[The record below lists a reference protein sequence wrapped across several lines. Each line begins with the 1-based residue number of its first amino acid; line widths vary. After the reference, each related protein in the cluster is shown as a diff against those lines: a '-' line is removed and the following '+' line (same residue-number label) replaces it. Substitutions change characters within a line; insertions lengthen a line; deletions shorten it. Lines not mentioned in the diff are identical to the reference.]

1 MFDEFKIPKGSIDSR
16 IKKNVMHRQA
26 LKKKWDRHCKY
37 DASIENSNVGA
48 AFAINQFS
56 EDKENWV
63 RLLDEGV
70 VVEGDST
77 PYAVIGKGVIKKWY
91 DELPSN
97 FEGYINKDH
106 ISGIDLGKFKKSDL
120 RLVELGD
127 DRYGVDVNVKLDH
140 ELYATKDL
148 LRSMNRKAISSE
160 FYYDAD
166 EYVKASVATGDTS
179 FPDWFL
185 IPKISAISLVGYAV
199 VDNPKNAN
207 SYDEDLLK
215 KASADEEEGKNTMSE
230 EEKKKLE
237 AEGEVEN
244 QEIEDK
250 TEDTEVEDNAD
261 AGEDEGEKEQ
271 NSAAGDGED
280 TEDKG
285 EGEADTEDEGDD
297 TDEGDGEG
305 ESEDE
310 DDKSDEG
317 ESTVDQLATAI
328 ESLKAENKALK
339 EENAELK
346 AKLSTKEEKEADF
359 ETKLK
364 NVLEMA
370 STSEPTEEEGADVT
384 PDDDD
389 KEKNSVVESY
399 KQAFNDLGE

>member
-1 MFDEFKIPKGSIDSR
+1 MFDEYKIPKGSVDSR
-16 IKKNVMHRQA
+16 IKKNVMHRQS
-26 LKKKWDRHCKY
+26 LKKKWDKHCKY
-37 DASIENSNVGA
+37 DISADNANVGA
-48 AFAINQFS
+48 AFAIDKFS
-56 EDKENWV
+56 EDKENWI

-77 PYAVIGKGVIKKWY
+77 PYAVIGKGVIKKWF
-91 DELPSN
+91 DELPKD

-120 RLVELGD
+120 RIVELGD

-215 KASADEEEGKNTMSE
+215 KASAEEEGETTMTE
-230 EEKKKLE
+230 EEKKRLE
-237 AEGEVEN
+237 AEGEIENEETEAKVE
-244 QEIEDK
+244 E
-250 TEDTEVEDNAD
+250 TENEETEANGSDDEVEQNSNDEGTEGEAEGDD
-261 AGEDEGEKEQ
+261 AGEEKTDEGE
-271 NSAAGDGED
+271 
-280 TEDKG
+280 G
-285 EGEADTEDEGDD
+285 EGEADGETEDK
-297 TDEGDGEG
+297 TDA
-305 ESEDE
+305 SA
-310 DDKSDEG
+310 DEG
-317 ESTVDQLATAI
+317 EDTADKLATAI

-339 EENAELK
+339 EENEQLK

-364 NVLEMA
+364 NVLSMA
-370 STSEPTEEEGADVT
+370 TASEPTEEEGADVT

-399 KQAFNDLGE
+399 KAAFKDLGE

>member
-1 MFDEFKIPKGSIDSR
+1 MFDEYKIPKGSIDSR

-37 DASIENSNVGA
+37 DISADNANVGA
-48 AFAINQFS
+48 AFAIDKFS

-77 PYAVIGKGVIKKWY
+77 PYAVIGKGVIKKWF
-91 DELPSN
+91 DELPKD

-120 RLVELGD
+120 RIVELGD

-215 KASADEEEGKNTMSE
+215 KASAEEEGETTMTE
-230 EEKKKLE
+230 EEKKRLE
-237 AEGEVEN
+237 AEGEIENEETETKVE
-244 QEIEDK
+244 E
-250 TEDTEVEDNAD
+250 TENEETEADGSDEEVEQNSTDEGTEGEAEGDD
-261 AGEDEGEKEQ
+261 AGEEKTDEGE
-271 NSAAGDGED
+271 
-280 TEDKG
+280 G
-285 EGEADTEDEGDD
+285 EGEADGETEDK
-297 TDEGDGEG
+297 TDA
-305 ESEDE
+305 SA
-310 DDKSDEG
+310 DEG
-317 ESTVDQLATAI
+317 EDTADKLATAI

-339 EENAELK
+339 EENEQLK

-364 NVLEMA
+364 NVLSMA
-370 STSEPTEEEGADVT
+370 TASEPTEEEGADVT

-399 KQAFNDLGE
+399 KAAFKDLGE

>member
-1 MFDEFKIPKGSIDSR
+1 MFGEFKIPKGSIDNR
-16 IKKNVMHRQA
+16 IKKNVMHRQS

-37 DASIENSNVGA
+37 DVSADNANVGA
-48 AFAINQFS
+48 MFAIDKFS

-77 PYAVIGKGVIKKWY
+77 PYAVIGKGVIKKWFN
-91 DELPSN
+91 ELPKD

-106 ISGIDLGKFKKSDL
+106 IAGIDLGKFKKSDL
-120 RLVELGD
+120 RIVELGD

-148 LRSMNRKAISSE
+148 LHSMNRKAISSE

-166 EYVKASVATGDTS
+166 EYVKASVATGDSS

-207 SYDEDLLK
+207 SYDENLLE
-215 KASADEEEGKNTMSE
+215 KASVEEEGNLMSE
-230 EEKKKLE
+230 EEKKRLE
-237 AEGEVEN
+237 AEGEIEN
-244 QEIEDK
+244 EETEVK
-250 TEDTEVEDNAD
+250 TEETEVEAD
-261 AGEDEGEKEQ
+261 AEETEAEGEQEVEQ
-271 NSAAGDGED
+271 NSAAGD
-280 TEDKG
+280 KP
-285 EGEADTEDEGDD
+285 EGETEDEGKDE
-297 TDEGDGEG
+297 TEGEGDVPAEG
-305 ESEDE
+305 DDDAGTEDTA
-310 DDKSDEG
+310 DK
-317 ESTVDQLATAI
+317 LAAAI
-328 ESLKAENKALK
+328 EAFKAENKALK
-339 EENAELK
+339 EENEQLK

-364 NVLEMA
+364 NVLAMA

-384 PDDDD
+384 PDDED
-389 KEKNSVVESY
+389 KEKNSLIDSY
-399 KQAFNDLGE
+399 KKAFNELGE